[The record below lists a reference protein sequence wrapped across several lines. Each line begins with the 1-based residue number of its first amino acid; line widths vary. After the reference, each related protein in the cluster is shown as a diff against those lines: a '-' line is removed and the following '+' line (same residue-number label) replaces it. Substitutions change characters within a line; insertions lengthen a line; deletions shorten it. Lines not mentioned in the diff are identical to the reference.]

1 MQITAYFCDM
11 EGYIQSVQCFGPVS
25 FFTKYK
31 LSEKVWIEMHENYQ
45 KRSWRNRYQ
54 ILSSQGPEM
63 MSIPLVK
70 GKNEKQPVSEVLI
83 AYDEPWVTRQLQT
96 LRSAYGKSPYFED
109 IFPDIESILQKKHR
123 YLCDLDMESTL
134 WALQKLFAAT
144 DKIVHTTEY
153 HKMYESTEDCRN
165 EKAAFLVYSQKHY
178 AQVWEERFGFVE
190 DLSIID
196 LLFCTGPEAGYYL

>member
-1 MQITAYFCDM
+1 MRCNQSKNDRLQITAYFCAM

-70 GKNEKQPVSEVLI
+70 GKNEKQPVSEVRI

-109 IFPDIESILQKKHR
+109 IFPDIERILHKK
-123 YLCDLDMESTL
+123 MI
-134 WALQKLFAAT
+134 
-144 DKIVHTTEY
+144 KI
-153 HKMYESTEDCRN
+153 
-165 EKAAFLVYSQKHY
+165 
-178 AQVWEERFGFVE
+178 
-190 DLSIID
+190 
-196 LLFCTGPEAGYYL
+196 

>member
-1 MQITAYFCDM
+1 MHITHYFCAM
-11 EGYIQSVQCFGPVS
+11 GAYIQSIQCFGPIS
-25 FFTKYK
+25 FFTKYRQ
-31 LSEKVWIEMHENYQ
+31 SERVWIEMHENYQ

-63 MSIPLVK
+63 LSIPLAK
-70 GKNEKQPVSEVLI
+70 GKNEQQHVSDVRI

-109 IFPDIESILQKKHR
+109 IFPDIDRILKKKHR
-123 YLCDLDMESTL
+123 FLCDLAMESTL
-134 WALQKLFAAT
+134 WTLEKLSADISKIAYTVAYQK
-144 DKIVHTTEY
+144 K
-153 HKMYESTEDCRN
+153 YEDIADCRN
-165 EKAAFLVYSQKHY
+165 TKAAFADYDQKEY
-178 AQVWEERFGFVE
+178 AQVWEERFSFVQ